1 MAMNRLPEDG
11 ELQLAAVSLPPGRRI
26 HAGYGSGGPVAWAT
40 TEPVPDVGRVWAA
53 LSAAHRDTGLVPFL
67 LSGLDGDPWRPWDEE
82 EFSDPEDLSGL
93 DGLDATAV
101 LQPRWDG
108 LAAPEDEDWREE
120 QLRLALGPFSRAFPG
135 LAPAEHTPLSA
146 QQLGA
151 VLGSLPPAR
160 IGLAAAGRPA
170 DVLPRIG
177 WSHNWGAL
185 EHAAVLRSWEDRFG
199 ARLLQ
204 VGFDEIRLLAERP
217 PRTLQAAEHVAAE
230 HFAFGDT
237 CTGMGLCDIPGV
249 AAELLATPIWTFW
262 WD

>member
-11 ELQLAAVSLPPGRRI
+11 ELQLAAVSLPSGRQI

-40 TEPVPDVGRVWAA
+40 TEPVPDAGRVWAA
-53 LSAAHRDTGLVPFL
+53 LSRAHPGTGLVPFL
-67 LSGLDGDPWRPWDEE
+67 LSGLDGDPRRPWDEE
-82 EFSDPEDLSGL
+82 EFGDPEDISGL
-93 DGLDATAV
+93 DSLGASAF

-108 LAAPEDEDWREE
+108 FVPSEDEDEDEE
-120 QLRLALGPFSRAFPG
+120 EVRAALGPFSRTFPG
-135 LAPAEHTPLSA
+135 LAPAEDTPLSA
-146 QQLGA
+146 QQLDA
-151 VLGSLPPAR
+151 VLGSLPAAR

-177 WSHNWGAL
+177 WRGDRDPL
-185 EHAAVLRSWEDRFG
+185 EFPAVLRSWEDRFG

-217 PRTLQAAEHVAAE
+217 PRTLQAARHVAAE
-230 HFAFGDT
+230 HCAFCDECAGKA
-237 CTGMGLCDIPGV
+237 LRDIPGV
-249 AAELLATPIWTFW
+249 AAHLLKTPIWTFW